1 MFENP
6 RRGRQARNFI
16 TNVSKILDLKS
27 SSEQIFSENWRWV
40 PLYNYPYTKTPV
52 ELWSVEIKQIQ
63 RGAFPSSR
71 GPFSNTRT
79 FKRICSILKC
89 ICFFYVKSTV
99 ITYFWTSPFSSFF
112 TEIEKQGMGW
122 IWHTKVNFEYTLQIR
137 KFLSLSRKR
146 SGKRRGGVAKIQG
159 VMFRGCAKYSI

>member
-6 RRGRQARNFI
+6 RRGRQARNSI

-40 PLYNYPYTKTPV
+40 LLYNYPYTKTPV

-99 ITYFWTSPFSSFF
+99 IIYFWTSPFSSLFYGDRKAGYGVNMAYQSKLWVYITNKKIF
-112 TEIEKQGMGW
+112 VFVEK
-122 IWHTKVNFEYTLQIR
+122 TKQETARRRCLNP
-137 KFLSLSRKR
+137 R
-146 SGKRRGGVAKIQG
+146 SYVPWL
-159 VMFRGCAKYSI
+159 C